1 MKKLMSVTLI
11 AALLVGCGEDNT
23 ETQSKTQVT
32 SQSSQAEI
40 LTYVPADSPL
50 LLTSGLNPEQY
61 PDRYLE
67 VMESN
72 MEGAVKYL
80 KVMLQNAMKDSASYA
95 AIEEE
100 LAAGEDGDATPAEPS
115 ESDQMKEKAMA
126 FVDQW
131 IFQDNF
137 AKIGMK
143 VGETQLAA
151 YMVDLFPVLRIKLS
165 QGHQVEAM
173 LDDLQQKFEV
183 PFVSNQLGD
192 AKIREFSTD
201 KMTLLVAL
209 DQDYLVISGAPN
221 VIKDQL
227 VGQLIGNTKPANS
240 LAQNTAVINQIKQA
254 HGYVLDDIM
263 LLDFQAIADH
273 FINPSKHD
281 SALVNFLQIEDNML
295 SMACKNEITAMIAKA
310 PRMVAGST
318 ELSNDT
324 INASFVWEMDQNLA
338 QDLASMAGRIP
349 HGNQD
354 AAFAFGM
361 SFDINNAKNV
371 AAKYMAEIVDN
382 PYACEHLVP
391 MNAQAAEM
399 QAKLSQP
406 LPPFVGNF
414 KGFNFSLDELKLNMA
429 EADLANP
436 DPKEMIESLKT
447 QIFLS
452 VDETEALLGMA
463 QMMVPQLQGMDI
475 NTDGSLITLADQ
487 VPMISGKDIPFDV
500 KNLYAAISD
509 ETIGISLGHEGGGEL
524 SEKVRE
530 PGKNIMMSFSADVDG
545 YKNLLEQVFSMA
557 DMPDMP
563 DSIKQELE
571 MQKELTLSMLYWQ
584 RQDVSLSFTNQ
595 GFESNFDIKY

>member
-1 MKKLMSVTLI
+1 MKKFISVTLI
-11 AALLVGCGEDNT
+11 AALLVGCGEDKT
-23 ETQSKTQVT
+23 ENQSKTTTAGNQPD
-32 SQSSQAEI
+32 I

-50 LLTSGLNPEQY
+50 LLTSGLNPDQY
-61 PDRYLE
+61 PDRYLD

-80 KVMLQNAMKDSASYA
+80 KVMLQNAMKNANSYA

-100 LAAGEDGDATPAEPS
+100 LGGDEDSASATPS

-131 IFQDNF
+131 IFQENF
-137 AKIGMK
+137 AKVGMK

-173 LDDLQQKFEV
+173 LDDLQQQFEV
-183 PFVSNQLGD
+183 PFVSNQLGN
-192 AKIREFSTD
+192 AKVREFSTD

-209 DQDYLVISGAPN
+209 ENDYLVISGAPN

-227 VGQLIGNTKPANS
+227 VGQLIGNTKPTNS
-240 LAQNTAVINQIKQA
+240 LAQNPAVINQIKQA

-324 INASFVWEMDQNLA
+324 INASFVWEMDQNLS
-338 QDLASMAGRIP
+338 QDMASMAGRIP

-371 AAKYMAEIVDN
+371 AAKYMADIVDN
-382 PYACEHLVP
+382 PYACEHLMP

-436 DPKEMIESLKT
+436 NPKEMIESLKT

-463 QMMVPQLQGMDI
+463 QMMVPQLQGMEI
-475 NTDGSLITLADQ
+475 KTDGSLITLADQ

-509 ETIGISLGHEGGGEL
+509 ETIGVSLGHPGGGEL

-563 DSIKQELE
+563 LSIKEELE

-584 RQDVSLSFTNQ
+584 RQDVSLSFTEQ
-595 GFESNFDIKY
+595 GFESSFDIKY